1 MSAPTKECGNN
12 HNKIKILE
20 NIISDIEEN
29 QKLQKLAMD
38 QMYETLNLQFH
49 LISTKGDLQCKKG
62 ELITQIISIL

>member
-1 MSAPTKECGNN
+1 M
-12 HNKIKILE
+12 E